1 MTTGEHKP
9 CHNRFFRCQ
18 MREKKAIVFIDK
30 EGNSSPLLVPCPRVK
45 FRAAGMELSVKKNAQ
60 LRRVTA
66 GG

>member
-1 MTTGEHKP
+1 
-9 CHNRFFRCQ
+9 